1 MGKVSN
7 RNFIH
12 HSTRLIYSRMKM
24 SGEQIDDRIVEV
36 HWDAHSSHWRMMRF
50 RDDKPQGNHRTV
62 VENIIQTIIDGVE
75 KESVRDGLNASFG
88 SDLSIFPSCW
98 QGQMPSEV
106 RGRLDLASHHS
117 PNRRPIS
124 LLLLDPQT
132 SKTSDLL
139 LILSFAMVLCRR
151 RDIAKSVDLRPL
163 RVCNGDLGLA
173 LPCSVCNSRLQS

>member
-1 MGKVSN
+1 MKV
-7 RNFIH
+7 
-12 HSTRLIYSRMKM
+12 

-106 RGRLDLASHHS
+106 RGRLDLVSQPSHR
-117 PNRRPIS
+117 PPPIS
-124 LLLLDPQT
+124 LQLLDPQT
-132 SKTSDLL
+132 SNNSDQF
-139 LILSFAMVLCRR
+139 LILSFATAPCRR
-151 RDIAKSVDLRPL
+151 RDTAKSLGPQPL
-163 RVCNGDLGLA
+163 RVCSGDLGLA
-173 LPCSVCNSRLQS
+173 LPCLPLQRL